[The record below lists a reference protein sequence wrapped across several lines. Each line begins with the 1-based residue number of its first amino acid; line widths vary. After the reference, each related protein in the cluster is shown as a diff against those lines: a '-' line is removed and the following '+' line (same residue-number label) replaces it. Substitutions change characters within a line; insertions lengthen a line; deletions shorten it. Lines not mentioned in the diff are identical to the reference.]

1 MDSFKP
7 GIWYN
12 MPVEFHD
19 HMCWNGMGM
28 MKKELF
34 RVWDNI
40 TDLCRRLPD
49 GETVSE

>member
-1 MDSFKP
+1 
-7 GIWYN
+7 
-12 MPVEFHD
+12 MPVENHD

-40 TDLCRRLPD
+40 SDLCRRLPD
-49 GETVSE
+49 GESVSK